1 MWTVSDSSRRT
12 AALLVAF
19 ALVAGLVPE
28 LALAQAEDPFAKS
41 TTFLNETATSAR
53 NVVTALAGVG
63 LVIVIA
69 MAMVGKL
76 AVGWAVKIVAGLI
89 VLTGTGWIV
98 TTITGS

>member
-1 MWTVSDSSRRT
+1 MWKDSEQSTRL
-12 AALLVAF
+12 AAFLLAV
-19 ALVAGLVPE
+19 ALVAVMAPD

-76 AVGWAVKIVAGLI
+76 AVGWAVKIVSGLI

-98 TTITGS
+98 TAITGQ